1 MMTYLLLACLSLTS
15 FSVPAYAEST
25 REIKEKEQQVK
36 DESEQIDSMIT
47 NVMASINKKYEAIAE
62 IEKNIASSEKRID
75 ETQKEIGVTKAT
87 IAKRK
92 EVVAERLKGLQLKG
106 ASREGIQTILEAENL
121 SDFLSRAYAVTVM
134 QSAESEKIASLFAE
148 QERLT
153 TLETELETTQKE
165 LKTQQASVKTEQQAL
180 DSEMAGLEE
189 KLAENNTVLKDLTD
203 RRIAQ
208 ESKERREREAQ
219 EKAKREQQEKVR
231 KEKEAAD
238 KAALTAN
245 TESATPTPSQPEIS
259 EAPQTET
266 KPTPAP
272 TPTPAPAPEKP
283 AAPEQNQSGNM
294 LSGQATAYI
303 ATGNKTAT
311 GTVPAPHR
319 TIAVDPSVIPLGSL
333 VQIEVPSNPAYSG
346 VYRAEDTGG
355 VVKGHIIDIFVG
367 SQGEAVNFGRR
378 SILFKVL

>member
-62 IEKNIASSEKRID
+62 IEKNIASSESRID

-87 IAKRK
+87 IVKRK

-121 SDFLSRAYAVTVM
+121 SDFLSRTYAVTVM

-189 KLAENNTVLKDLTD
+189 KLVENNTVLKDLTD

-219 EKAKREQQEKVR
+219 EKAKREQQEKAR
-231 KEKEAAD
+231 KEKEVAE
-238 KAALTAN
+238 KAAQTAN
-245 TESATPTPSQPEIS
+245 TESATTAPSQPETS

-266 KPTPAP
+266 KPAPAPAP
-272 TPTPAPAPEKP
+272 TPAPEKP

>member
-1 MMTYLLLACLSLTS
+1 MTYLLLACLSLTS
-15 FSVPAYAEST
+15 FSVPVYAEST

-203 RRIAQ
+203 RQIAQ

-231 KEKEAAD
+231 KEKETAE
-238 KAALTAN
+238 KAAQTAN
-245 TESATPTPSQPEIS
+245 TESATTAPFQPETS

-266 KPTPAP
+266 KPAP
-272 TPTPAPAPEKP
+272 TPTPAPEKP
-283 AAPEQNQSGNM
+283 SAPEQNQSGNM

>member
-219 EKAKREQQEKVR
+219 EKAKREQQEKAR
-231 KEKEAAD
+231 KEKETAE
-238 KAALTAN
+238 KAAQTAN
-245 TESATPTPSQPEIS
+245 TESATTAPSQPETS

-266 KPTPAP
+266 KPAP
-272 TPTPAPAPEKP
+272 TPTPAPEKP
-283 AAPEQNQSGNM
+283 SAPEQNQSGNM

>member
-1 MMTYLLLACLSLTS
+1 MTYLLLACLSLTS

-231 KEKEAAD
+231 KEKETAE
-238 KAALTAN
+238 KAAQTAN
-245 TESATPTPSQPEIS
+245 TESATTAPSQPE
-259 EAPQTET
+259 T
-266 KPTPAP
+266 TPAP
-272 TPTPAPAPEKP
+272 TPTPAPEKP
-283 AAPEQNQSGNM
+283 SAPEQNQSGNM

>member
-1 MMTYLLLACLSLTS
+1 MTYLLLACLSLTS

-219 EKAKREQQEKVR
+219 EKAKREQQEKAR
-231 KEKEAAD
+231 KEKEAAE
-238 KAALTAN
+238 KAAQTAN
-245 TESATPTPSQPEIS
+245 TESATTAPSQPE
-259 EAPQTET
+259 T
-266 KPTPAP
+266 TPAP
-272 TPTPAPAPEKP
+272 TPTPAPEKP
-283 AAPEQNQSGNM
+283 SAPEQNQSGNM

-355 VVKGHIIDIFVG
+355 VVKGHIIDIFVS

>member
-1 MMTYLLLACLSLTS
+1 MNPKKMMTYLLLACLSLTS
-15 FSVPAYAEST
+15 FSVPAYAESI

-231 KEKEAAD
+231 KEKETAE
-238 KAALTAN
+238 KAAQTAN
-245 TESATPTPSQPEIS
+245 TESATTAPSQPE
-259 EAPQTET
+259 T
-266 KPTPAP
+266 TPAP
-272 TPTPAPAPEKP
+272 TPTPAPEKP
-283 AAPEQNQSGNM
+283 SAPEQNQSGNM

-355 VVKGHIIDIFVG
+355 VVKGHIIDIFVS